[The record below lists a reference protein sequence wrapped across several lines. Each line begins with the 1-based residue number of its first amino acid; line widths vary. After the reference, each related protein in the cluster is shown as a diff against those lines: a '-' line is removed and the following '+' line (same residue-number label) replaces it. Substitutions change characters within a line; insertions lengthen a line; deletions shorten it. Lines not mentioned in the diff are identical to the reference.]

1 MMFERLKVMITVN
14 RISWNNN
21 FRLNDFLFRSKVT
34 KEVIKEVSLCISVLS
49 RCKSPVFLLN
59 FIKLNFSFLE
69 TDRVDFSDEKPF
81 LEFVIVNRLDTQSLS
96 AWVQYSAGVTDR
108 HHRYKSKIHFAN
120 FASNW
125 LLWITWLRIF
135 DNNQDGNWKFRVAW
149 EFTFGGIGKNLRF
162 RLG

>member
-69 TDRVDFSDEKPF
+69 TDRVDFLDEKPF

-96 AWVQYSAGVTDR
+96 AWFNIQLESLIDIIDTNLKFISRISRPTDYYGSRDCEYLITIRTEIESFEWLGNSHSA
-108 HHRYKSKIHFAN
+108 KSAKI
-120 FASNW
+120 
-125 LLWITWLRIF
+125 
-135 DNNQDGNWKFRVAW
+135 
-149 EFTFGGIGKNLRF
+149 
-162 RLG
+162 